1 MDLGAENGVLAI
13 GGQGISGL
21 NNTGSAQTANPASFG
36 SSFQSELTS
45 LGKQNPGSASS
56 AASSM
61 TGTGNATGQNAQW
74 HPATARSLQNAVDSG
89 ASAAT
94 NPSATASATAAT
106 AGNSAADKATAGT
119 QKEEQSPEQSASAAA
134 PPSGSTKAAVQKNP
148 AADAAA
154 TTQAKPD
161 KSSVG
166 NLSTAGAKQAGRGD
180 AEKNLA
186 PNAPIEVASL
196 TAGDSGNLLA
206 LAAAAQ
212 NAYSAANPA
221 PTSDDSTPETPQTG
235 SGSVS
240 GALVG
245 VQATASGNAVL
256 PQGAAVQ
263 GIASGDSNTDDDSG
277 EDDTLAATTG
287 TALPQNTGA
296 STQSAVA
303 GVAGVVDSAA
313 GGTAAHALT
322 GKTASKALHASASNA
337 TGASGQAKAG
347 SSTPGSAQAAG
358 QSPTQAA
365 ADLSLQGVKGDVNQP
380 ADSGAT
386 GTVKAKSGLSAGK
399 ADAVSAT
406 GSEKA
411 PGSDRLAEA
420 QNVAGVNAAVVA
432 DAAQQAHATPL
443 NAQNLAAAHANSA
456 NELSSMVREQAAQ
469 QAAGNPG
476 PQAAGDA
483 APRTSMTAQDTF
495 AALDSGG
502 NHVNWTHTGPQRVE
516 AAFQDPVLGQVSV
529 RADAT
534 GGNVHATLI
543 SSTNEGAQALSSHLG
558 ELNHFLNQ
566 QNSGINSVSVETGG
580 AQSSF
585 AGSGGQQ
592 NGQQQGS
599 DGRAAQ
605 VLPDQYLGGSSSHSS
620 DVGDSSDAVVGIP
633 ALREGSSISLLA

>member
-1 MDLGAENGVLAI
+1 MNVGGAVDLGVENGGLAI
-13 GGQGISGL
+13 GSQGISGL
-21 NNTGSAQTANPASFG
+21 INTGSGQTASPASFG

-61 TGTGNATGQNAQW
+61 TGTENATGKNAQW
-74 HPATARSLQNAVDSG
+74 HPATARSIQNAVNSG

-94 NPSATASATAAT
+94 NPSAAASATAAT
-106 AGNSAADKATAGT
+106 AGTEKA
-119 QKEEQSPEQSASAAA
+119 EPSPDQSASMAAQ
-134 PPSGSTKAAVQKNP
+134 PSGSTKAAAQQNP
-148 AADAAA
+148 DMTETA
-154 TTQAKPD
+154 QAKTAAD
-161 KSSVG
+161 KSSLG
-166 NLSTAGAKQAGRGD
+166 NLSTAGAKQTGRGNAD
-180 AEKNLA
+180 KNLA

-196 TAGDSGNLLA
+196 TAGDSSNLLA

-221 PTSDDSTPETPQTG
+221 PAPESTPEAPQTG
-235 SGSVS
+235 SGS
-240 GALVG
+240 ALDGVVG

-263 GIASGDSNTDDDSG
+263 GIASGDANTDDDSG

-287 TALPQNTGA
+287 TALPQNAVAQA
-296 STQSAVA
+296 STQSAV
-303 GVAGVVDSAA
+303 VGVVDPAA
-313 GGTAAHALT
+313 GGAHALV
-322 GKTASKALHASASNA
+322 GKTASKALHASSA
-337 TGASGQAKAG
+337 TGASGQATKAG
-347 SSTPGSAQAAG
+347 STTPGSAQAAG

-380 ADSGAT
+380 TDGGPTAT
-386 GTVKAKSGLSAGK
+386 GTAKTKSGLSAGK

-406 GSEKA
+406 GSEKV

-420 QNVAGVNAAVVA
+420 QNMAGGTAAAAAVA
-432 DAAQQAHATPL
+432 DAAQQAHAVQG
-443 NAQNLAAAHANSA
+443 NMQNLAATHANSA

-483 APRTSMTAQDTF
+483 APRTAMTAQDTF
-495 AALDSGG
+495 SALDSGG
-502 NHVNWTHTGPQRVE
+502 SGGSHVSWTHTGPQRVE

-529 RADAT
+529 RADST

-543 SSTNEGAQALSSHLG
+543 SSTNEGAQALSNHLG
-558 ELNHFLNQ
+558 ELNHFLSQ

-580 AQSSF
+580 TQNSF

-592 NGQQQGS
+592 SGQQQGS
-599 DGRAAQ
+599 DAQAAQ
-605 VLPDQYLGGSSSHSS
+605 VQPDKYLSSASGHSN
-620 DVGDSSDAVVGIP
+620 DMDDSSDAVVGIP